1 MSYNN
6 SGIDFDYLLTKD
18 FLLFLDL
25 CRDPNQVFTPNS
37 DESCLAQLWLD
48 KLCRYDCA
56 DLDERRLRNI
66 YMSYLCCCLIEGV
79 LKGPFSDQPRDGR
92 LQMVNFNAVKKQP
105 LSCPVVCPAR
115 TTYKGCEDPKSKR
128 FSDNCEQ
135 QLGSC
140 YSSDNVGN
148 SVAAGSSVE
157 SSVHREIMRCST
169 PEVRFSTDI
178 QCEPSANGIKR
189 RSSGNVFSNYM
200 VREIITPSAYNTL
213 SSECSMPCDC
223 CQEYDA
229 FANMKD
235 TFRRDVIVLLKAIEA
250 ELSGY
255 VGSGCNKYLE
265 SELLRYKSFIMNFS
279 HIARVL
285 NKLKSQSALRSF
297 LLLSLQD
304 DLIKLI
310 NEPL

>member
-1 MSYNN
+1 MSYS
-6 SGIDFDYLLTKD
+6 SGIDFDFLLTED

-37 DESCLAQLWLD
+37 DESCLAQQWLD

-105 LSCPVVCPAR
+105 LSCPVTCPVR
-115 TTYKGCEDPKSKR
+115 TTYKGCETPKTTS
-128 FSDNCEQ
+128 CEQ

-140 YSSDNVGN
+140 YSSDNVGT
-148 SVAAGSSVE
+148 SVAGGSSVDN
-157 SSVHREIMRCST
+157 SVHREIMRCST

-178 QCEPSANGIKR
+178 QCEPSANGGGMKR

-200 VREIITPSAYNTL
+200 MRELITPSAYNTL
-213 SSECSMPCDC
+213 SPECMPCDM

-229 FANMKD
+229 FAGVKD
-235 TFRRDVIVLLKAIEA
+235 TFRRDVAVLLKAIEA

-265 SELLRYKSFIMNFS
+265 SELLRYKNFIMNFS
-279 HIARVL
+279 NIARVL

-297 LLLSLQD
+297 LLLNLQD

-310 NEPL
+310 NDSI